1 MFNYTKE
8 QLMELPL
15 AKLKLID
22 ISSKEEEAL
31 VQAVINLKTVD
42 APPQTP
48 VSTAFVPDIKTKEEE
63 EKWQKILDE
72 KRAGLKPQV
81 EVKSDASGIEIKVAT
96 IEGSGV
102 VGGESKIDKVVET
115 TAFKCETC
123 GKISKTDKLLKMHK
137 GRFHKNKE
145 YKLKA
150 ETGYIKSELQNIIK

>member
-1 MFNYTKE
+1 MAIPTKDE
-8 QLMELPL
+8 LMQMPV

-22 ISSKEEEAL
+22 ITNKEEEAL

-123 GKISKTDKLLKMHK
+123 GKISKTSRLLAMHK
-137 GRFHKNKE
+137 GRFHKV
-145 YKLKA
+145 
-150 ETGYIKSELQNIIK
+150 IKQ